1 MIKNIIDLLDYA
13 QGESENIKIAQ
24 GKFYLPETIKDTFK
38 QIRKEWQ
45 QNEL

>member
-1 MIKNIIDLLDYA
+1 MMIKNIIDLLDYA

-45 QNEL
+45 QKR

>member
-45 QNEL
+45 QKR